1 MTILQI
7 EHPIFDYETWKA
19 TFDSDPTRRRDSAM
33 RGYRILRPLGDPKY
47 VIVDCEFHDRTEAE
61 AFLAK
66 MRDAWK
72 GIVGKL
78 IETPQARIS
87 DVIESKE
94 Y

>member
-7 EHPIFDYETWKA
+7 EHPIFDFDAWKA
-19 TFDSDPTRRRDSAM
+19 TFDGDATRRRESGM
-33 RGYRILRPLGDPKY
+33 RSYRILRPLGDPKY
-47 VIVDCEFHDRTEAE
+47 VIVDCEFHDSMEAE

-66 MRDAWK
+66 MLEAWK
-72 GIVGKL
+72 RLVGKL

-87 DVIESKE
+87 VVAEIKE